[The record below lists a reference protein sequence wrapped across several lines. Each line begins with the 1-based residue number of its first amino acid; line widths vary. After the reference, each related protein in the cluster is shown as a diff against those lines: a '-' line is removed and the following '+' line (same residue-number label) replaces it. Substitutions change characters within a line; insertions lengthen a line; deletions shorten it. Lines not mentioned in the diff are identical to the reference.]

1 MYCTMCTFYN
11 SLRTWAKKKRDFL
24 FHMFSK
30 VTVAPPPSNVLTFS
44 ISENWES
51 YISLPVGDISI
62 CGKVLPGGKKSWMV
76 PFLLLPYRI
85 MYSSVWAE
93 PWGENYLFL
102 SKGKREWKIFT
113 LLTPHRGGGNVIENV
128 KTGNNMHS
136 LFR

>member
-1 MYCTMCTFYN
+1 M
-11 SLRTWAKKKRDFL
+11 
-24 FHMFSK
+24 
-30 VTVAPPPSNVLTFS
+30 
-44 ISENWES
+44 
-51 YISLPVGDISI
+51 GDISI

-102 SKGKREWKIFT
+102 SKGKRERFAKMENIYFAHT
-113 LLTPHRGGGNVIENV
+113 TQGGGGNVIENV